1 MTTRTTKDDRNVKCL
16 AYEQSHDEAVHLV
29 EQIRDALYDLPA
41 PDGEIPINWGH
52 VGSLNEVANRLR
64 ATLAFLNG
72 TEV

>member
-1 MTTRTTKDDRNVKCL
+1 MTTRTTKTETSNACI

>member
-1 MTTRTTKDDRNVKCL
+1 MTTRTTKTETSNVCI

-41 PDGEIPINWGH
+41 PCGEVPINWGH
-52 VGSLNEVANRLR
+52 VGTVNEVRNRLKSV
-64 ATLAFLNG
+64 LAFLNG